1 MTNEYSKTCVERPSK
16 KTIIGFQDRL
26 SLSAGQTYCRMLKES
41 ILQYFQPS
49 LSHNLSPRSFL
60 SGLYCNNIF
69 TCTLIF
75 SLIRAYEYV
84 FFCFVFFQ
92 MGSYKEAVCLVCF
105 LGLVTMSYGARI
117 VSHYKGR
124 KLPLLCWCQK
134 LITRTEEGVCKK

>member
-16 KTIIGFQDRL
+16 KTIIGFQDGL
-26 SLSAGQTYCRMLKES
+26 SLNAGQTYCRMLQES
-41 ILQYFQPS
+41 ILQYFRSS
-49 LSHNLSPRSFL
+49 LSQNLSPRSFL

-69 TCTLIF
+69 TLIF
-75 SLIRAYEYV
+75 SLLRAYEYV
-84 FFCFVFFQ
+84 FFVLFFQ

-124 KLPLLCWCQK
+124 KLSYSVGAK
-134 LITRTEEGVCKK
+134 N